1 MTYMVIDPTDGVIM
15 SGWKQLQG
23 KGPQITNEIEV
34 EEM

>member
-1 MTYMVIDPTDGVIM
+1 MTYMVIDPTDGVM